1 MVKPQNQV
9 LQISFHT
16 NFNCIILYCRLFPT
30 LYQFWHFSSI
40 GNDLATLSLSDHS
53 ILSYGTFGIWGALLR
68 KKDGE
73 VVLPKL
79 QNNSFS
85 PDIIKREW
93 QEQGLKENASMD
105 SYGYEIPDCWMK
117 L

>member
-1 MVKPQNQV
+1 M
-9 LQISFHT
+9 
-16 NFNCIILYCRLFPT
+16 
-30 LYQFWHFSSI
+30 
-40 GNDLATLSLSDHS
+40 LSLADHS

-79 QNNSFS
+79 QNESFS
-85 PDIIKREW
+85 QDIIKREW
-93 QEQGLKENASMD
+93 QAQALKEKAYMD
-105 SYGYEIPDCWMK
+105 SYGYEIPESWIK

>member
-1 MVKPQNQV
+1 MFNN
-9 LQISFHT
+9 
-16 NFNCIILYCRLFPT
+16 NFVFY
-30 LYQFWHFSSI
+30 FSSDITFIFSKI
-40 GNDLATLSLSDHS
+40 GNDLAMLSLADHS

-79 QNNSFS
+79 RNESFS
-85 PDIIKREW
+85 SDIIKRQW
-93 QEQGLKENASMD
+93 QAKAIKEKASMD
-105 SYGYEIPDCWMK
+105 SYGYEIPESWIK

>member
-1 MVKPQNQV
+1 M
-9 LQISFHT
+9 
-16 NFNCIILYCRLFPT
+16 
-30 LYQFWHFSSI
+30 
-40 GNDLATLSLSDHS
+40 LSLADHS

-79 QNNSFS
+79 QNESFS
-85 PDIIKREW
+85 QDIIKREW
-93 QEQGLKENASMD
+93 QVQALKEKAYMD
-105 SYGYEIPDCWMK
+105 SYGYEIPDGWIK

>member
-1 MVKPQNQV
+1 M
-9 LQISFHT
+9 
-16 NFNCIILYCRLFPT
+16 
-30 LYQFWHFSSI
+30 
-40 GNDLATLSLSDHS
+40 LSLADHS

-79 QNNSFS
+79 RNESFS
-85 PDIIKREW
+85 SDIIKRQW
-93 QEQGLKENASMD
+93 QAKAIKEKASMD
-105 SYGYEIPDCWMK
+105 SYGYEIPESWIK